1 MASEHSA
8 EYQYFLDGASDV
20 TMVLTQSETPY
31 WQDPP
36 TALAL
41 MVHNSQRIKSYGG
54 AYECASALPFFHSS
68 VGPGHRSGPGSGSG
82 SSSGS
87 GCSSGSGS
95 CLRVGG

>member
-41 MVHNSQRIKSYGG
+41 MVHNSQRITSYGG
-54 AYECASALPFFHSS
+54 AYECASALPFFHTS
-68 VGPGHRSGPGSGSG
+68 VGPGSGSG
-82 SSSGS
+82 SGSGS
-87 GCSSGSGS
+87 CS